1 MSKPGQ
7 GPLSL
12 APDSKVKLF
21 LAGEAIAKGQCV
33 QIKVDE
39 GAASYKV
46 VLADSDTGTLKYV
59 VGVAKGAVASGSWG
73 EFYVAGY
80 CPAVLSGG
88 SVGKGDPLIP
98 STTAG
103 TAVSGTVGTND
114 GYFFGFALSDD
125 TGSPVYCDAY
135 LNCYGSAS

>member
-1 MSKPGQ
+1 MNGPGQ

-12 APDSKVKLF
+12 FPDSKTKQF

-33 QIKVDE
+33 ALKTGE

-46 VLADSDTGTLKYV
+46 VLADQDTALYHV
-59 VGVAKGAVASGSWG
+59 VGVSKGAVASGAWG

-88 SVGKGDPLIP
+88 SVAAGDFLVP

-103 TAVSGTVGTND
+103 TAVSGAVADNSGW
-114 GYFFGFALSDD
+114 FFGVALSAD
-125 TGSPVYCDAY
+125 TGSPVYCDAI